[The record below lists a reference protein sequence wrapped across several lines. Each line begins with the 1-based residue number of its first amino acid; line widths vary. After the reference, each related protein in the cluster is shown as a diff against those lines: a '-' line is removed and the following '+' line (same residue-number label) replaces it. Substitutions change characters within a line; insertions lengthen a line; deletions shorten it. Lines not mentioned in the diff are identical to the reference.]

1 MTIRTEKENA
11 MDTATG
17 TALSP
22 AEAVTRI
29 ATLAGDLA
37 AAQEAFGRRCVEHG
51 GTSEE
56 ADRAWAAT
64 CKARVQ
70 LARELGDIFNRPGSD
85 AFEVLGDVNREGG
98 DG

>member
-1 MTIRTEKENA
+1 MTARAEKEN
-11 MDTATG
+11 TTG
-17 TALSP
+17 TTTGAALSP
-22 AEAVTRI
+22 AEAVARI
-29 ATLAGDLA
+29 AALAGDLA

-64 CKARVQ
+64 REARVQ
-70 LARELGDIFNRPGSD
+70 LAQELGDIFNRPGSD
-85 AFEVLGDVNREGG
+85 VFEVLGGTDREGG